1 MEPILVFGSLFPHTR
16 DGLNPLKVK
25 IGYPILRNITVGSKY
40 VDQRRVN
47 GTFNFS
53 FEELKSLSTA
63 QQKNLNRYSST
74 EGKLLK

>member
-40 VDQRRVN
+40 IDQRRVN

-53 FEELKSLSTA
+53 FEEISQHSTTEKLK
-63 QQKNLNRYSST
+63 QIQFY
-74 EGKLLK
+74 